1 MCGWGHVM
9 TKFILI
15 SFGFLGFAFYELSGG
30 ADFDGEA
37 LRLSRVETAPI
48 VEGLPKVV
56 VAEAT
61 AVAEPQ
67 VTEEERIE
75 VTRASV
81 NLVSEE
87 KLEVTNAVA
96 VKADEVE
103 TLVTQASLIIEPTE
117 DDRVS
122 AIILPSLIA
131 APEAVEATQEVE
143 TPQETLATLGADI
156 RLVAGNRVNVRGGPS
171 TDFEIV
177 GRLTRGTEVEVLAEN
192 GEGWVEMRSVDGTT
206 IGWMADFLLTEG

>member
-103 TLVTQASLIIEPTE
+103 TQVTQASLIIEPTE

>member
-1 MCGWGHVM
+1 MCDWGHVM

-48 VEGLPKVV
+48 VEGLPKVM